1 MRTSETLGKIAPA
14 LTKALAALENP
25 PKTKKVTVKGKTKSG
40 QPYSYDYSY
49 AALPEIMDAIRP
61 ILGKHGLAVMQS
73 TETQDGFPSI
83 VTKVLHESGEWI
95 SSDHLIMAPS
105 QNDPQS
111 AGSAITYGRRYS
123 LTALLGLAADEDDDG
138 QAGSLKRSESGSQGA
153 PAGRQAPQGGGA
165 KGGVGCSEKQSNMI
179 FALAKEGY
187 PDAAQYEAYMSYLK
201 DHYRVEHVREL
212 SKSDASEA
220 ITGLKE
226 GAKS

>member
-1 MRTSETLGKIAPA
+1 MRTSETLSKIAPA
-14 LTKALAALENP
+14 LTKALAEMVNP

-40 QPYSYDYSY
+40 QPYSYDYFY

-138 QAGSLKRSESGSQGA
+138 QAGSQKRSDSTPQGGSQ
-153 PAGRQAPQGGGA
+153 GRQAPPSGSKGGA
-165 KGGVGCSEKQSNMI
+165 GISEKQRKCI
-179 FALAKEGY
+179 FAKAKAGY
-187 PDAAQYEAYMSYLK
+187 PDTKAFDDYMRWLK
-201 DHYRVEHVREL
+201 GNYNVEHLEEL
-212 SKSDASEA
+212 TKQQAGEIIDQL
-220 ITGLKE
+220 TE